1 MSWLISVP
9 VWGDSYVRTF
19 CDFAAPALVA
29 AARRLG
35 APVKFLI
42 HTNQPTP
49 IERALAGY
57 PVEIKPMS
65 NKPTYIA
72 LQNGH
77 ADAVRQAEPGAR
89 VVLLNAD
96 LVVSGNFLTSCA
108 AHLDAGMRAVVLLGI
123 RTNLGSGAPPI
134 DAAPRALLEWAWAHR
149 HQIIRDL
156 EWPHGG
162 SMLPTNLFWQ
172 SGDSIVA
179 RGFHL
184 HPAAIVKHEGL
195 DFHSTIDGDLL
206 DRFPRESIKVITD
219 PDDCSMLEMSDPVRR
234 FPVRGQH
241 FVPAMVAASMRT
253 RASAMHRWLF
263 THRIVVCGSGDA
275 VMTDADPSWRI
286 LEALGEPVVPGTVA
300 ATPAVRAPE
309 RRLGHAPGGPRG
321 RTLG

>member
-1 MSWLISVP
+1 MSEWLISVP
-9 VWGDSYVRTF
+9 VWGPSYVRTF

-35 APVKFLI
+35 EPVKFLI
-42 HTNQPTP
+42 QTNHPAP
-49 IERALAGY
+49 IGRALEGF
-57 PVEIKPMS
+57 PVEMREVS

-77 ADAVRQAEPGAR
+77 ADAVREAAPGTR

-108 AHLDAGMRAVVLLGI
+108 AHLDGGMQAVVLLGI
-123 RTNLGSGAPPI
+123 RTNLGSGTPPI
-134 DAAPRALLEWAWAHR
+134 DAAPRALLEWAWDHR

-172 SGDSIVA
+172 ADGSVVA
-179 RGFHL
+179 RGLHL
-184 HPAAIVKHEGL
+184 HPAAIIKGEST

-206 DRFPRESIKVITD
+206 DCFPREAIKVITD
-219 PDDCSMLEMSDPVRR
+219 PDDCSMLEMSDPARR

-241 FVPAMVAASMRT
+241 FSPALVAGSMRT

-263 THRIVVCGSGDA
+263 THRIVVCGDGDA
-275 VMTDADPSWRI
+275 VTTDSDPAGRI
-286 LEALGEPVVPGTVA
+286 LDALEAPVERPVKS
-300 ATPAVRAPE
+300 PE
-309 RRLGHAPGGPRG
+309 RRLGQVPGGPRG
-321 RTLG
+321 RVVT